1 MYGWNLAI
9 RRDPVDEKKEKKK
22 EKERMFPR
30 SFRDTGIDTEQ

>member
-9 RRDPVDEKKEKKK
+9 RRDPVDEKKK
-22 EKERMFPR
+22 EKEKKRMFPR